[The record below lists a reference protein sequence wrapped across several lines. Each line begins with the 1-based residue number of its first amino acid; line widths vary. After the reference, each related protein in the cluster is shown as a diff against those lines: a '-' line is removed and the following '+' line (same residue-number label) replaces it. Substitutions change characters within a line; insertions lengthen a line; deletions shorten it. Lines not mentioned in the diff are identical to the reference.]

1 MCNHQTTYLA
11 CKSTNKPENAQMCT
25 FEHFITHVHI
35 LNIYT
40 HICTTMQ
47 ICTYMHDV
55 HSGTNTPHAWLISV
69 RRVSNISGA
78 SDGPPQLPKS
88 DFGKLKPLAPLLLL
102 VSEMTSQRSD
112 FIIVSFIVTVLWR
125 VIRILLLV
133 RFIVGLSLKVSPN
146 FRIFWII
153 LVTIIQLSLGKLL

>member
-11 CKSTNKPENAQMCT
+11 CTSTNKPENAQMCT

-88 DFGKLKPLAPLLLL
+88 DFGKVKLLAPLLLL
-102 VSEMTSQRSD
+102 VSEMTSHRSD
-112 FIIVSFIVTVLWR
+112 FIIVSFRLVGT
-125 VIRILLLV
+125 LLSWSWLACSSV
-133 RFIVGLSLKVSPN
+133 CC
-146 FRIFWII
+146 W
-153 LVTIIQLSLGKLL
+153 LLMPRSTGPKES